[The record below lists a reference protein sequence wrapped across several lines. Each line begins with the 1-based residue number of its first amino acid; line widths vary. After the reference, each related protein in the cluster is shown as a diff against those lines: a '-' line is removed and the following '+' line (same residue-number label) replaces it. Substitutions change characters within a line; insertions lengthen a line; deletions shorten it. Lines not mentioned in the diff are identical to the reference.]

1 MGLVALHTFSRIP
14 ALSWADEVD
23 DDAGAFLSDAGVG
36 TDSGVRGMSEV
47 SIAGLFYLTSMFILY
62 IWSMFIFI
70 YLVDK
75 GNYV

>member
-23 DDAGAFLSDAGVG
+23 DDAGAFLSDAWGW
-36 TDSGVRGMSEV
+36 DGMSEV
-47 SIAGLFYLTSMFILY
+47 SIAGLFYLTSMFI
-62 IWSMFIFI
+62 FI
-70 YLVDK
+70 YLVGK